1 MYKSLADLAPICS
14 AVISQDSIN
23 QILRVTRE
31 LISDE
36 TDRSCDDKT
45 QLMKLLKSVPVI
57 VESLG
62 RIYEQTE
69 LFDRN
74 TECLY
79 QVLTQLTKCSAKSEG
94 MAGFGQP
101 NKQLTEEKAVFDFIE
116 ALSQPTQ
123 AYFDF
128 LF

>member
-1 MYKSLADLAPICS
+1 MKAHDSQWEDTCSLLAETSCRSFKKYVSLSQNPPLLFWETLTQQLTKLLETSDQCLDLVKTVYKSLADLAPICS

-62 RIYEQTE
+62 KIYE
-69 LFDRN
+69 
-74 TECLY
+74 
-79 QVLTQLTKCSAKSEG
+79 
-94 MAGFGQP
+94 
-101 NKQLTEEKAVFDFIE
+101 
-116 ALSQPTQ
+116 
-123 AYFDF
+123 
-128 LF
+128 